1 MFENKDMKK
10 LLFIFVLSVL
20 VVFSCKKE
28 ENPINSY
35 YRNIPMVQGMTRD
48 EKPKVYN
55 IKIDLGYYKGDK
67 KLQTE
72 LNKRKDQMT
81 DRIRS
86 FLSTLPEEKFLIE
99 NQPELKEM
107 IKDHLNEI
115 LIDGQI
121 LVVYLI
127 QLQVFEY
134 N

>member
-1 MFENKDMKK
+1 
-10 LLFIFVLSVL
+10 
-20 VVFSCKKE
+20 
-28 ENPINSY
+28 
-35 YRNIPMVQGMTRD
+35 MVQGMTRD